1 MKRINSLIL
10 TVAAAALSACS
21 FLDLSP
27 KDVVTTE
34 NYYKTAT
41 DIEEALAGVYSTLS
55 ATQLYGGDMLARM
68 GLSCDIGYESY
79 NTDEGSVGY
88 NDVSPQDTKILNY
101 WRYLYKGIANANSLL
116 ENIDRAQID
125 STERVRTGAEALFL
139 RAYYQYLLTVRFG
152 DVPLMDANA
161 ESCKLQHVQ
170 VPQTPQ
176 AEVYANVLEDMVEAS
191 ENLMPASERGDLGGG
206 KLTQSAAWGI
216 ISRVCLSMAGYPLYD
231 EAKYTMA
238 KEYAKKVID
247 LGYHALNPDFQQVFI
262 NYMQDLYDIRESIW
276 EVEFYGN
283 GIGTYTNVSGRVGR
297 DNGIGFSNSGGKGD
311 EIGYS
316 IGALRGTPY
325 MYFLYGEGDL
335 RRDWTIAP
343 YTYNSTTAERQDPGS
358 NFWVRYCGKFRR
370 EYEVLLPKS
379 TTYTPTN
386 FPLLR
391 YSDVLLMYAEAVAA
405 ETSVEDAS
413 EVAQAYEYLNQVR
426 RRGYGLDVTV
436 PSPEVDVV
444 NEGRLALLEAIKDE
458 RARELAYELHRKD
471 DLVRWGEYYQRMKN
485 IEATVPAA
493 YTSSYYVAA
502 RTGYGAV
509 QPRDVLWPIPAYEL
523 GVNRNL
529 KQNPGW

>member
-1 MKRINSLIL
+1 MKRIIIIIF
-10 TVAAAALSACS
+10 ALSTALMSGCS
-21 FLDLSP
+21 FLNLSP
-27 KDVVTTE
+27 KDVVVTE
-34 NYYKTAT
+34 QYYRNEKE
-41 DIEEALAGVYSTLS
+41 IQEALAGVYTTLS
-55 ATQLYGGDMLARM
+55 QTQLYGGDMLARM

-79 NTDEGSVGY
+79 STDEGSVGY
-88 NDVSPQDTKILNY
+88 NDVSPQDTKVLNY

-116 ENIDRAQID
+116 ENIDRAQMD
-125 STERVRTGAEALFL
+125 STARVRAISEALFL
-139 RAYYQYLLTVRFG
+139 RAYYHYLLTVRFG
-152 DVPLMDANA
+152 NVPLVTSSP
-161 ESCKLQHVQ
+161 ESCNLQHVQ
-170 VPQTPQ
+170 IPQTPQ
-176 AEVYANVLEDMVEAS
+176 AEVYESVLKDMVKAS
-191 ENLMPASERGDLGGG
+191 ENLMPAQERGSFGGG

-231 EAKYTMA
+231 EAKYSMA

-262 NYMQDLYDIRESIW
+262 NYMQDLYDIKESIW

-283 GIGTYTNVSGRVGR
+283 GIGTYTNVAGRVGR

-316 IGALRGTPY
+316 IGALRSTPY
-325 MYFLYGEGDL
+325 LYHLYGEGDL

-370 EYEVLLPKS
+370 EYETLLPKS

-386 FPLLR
+386 FPILR

-405 ETSVEDAS
+405 ENVAEDAQEVS
-413 EVAQAYEYLNQVR
+413 EAYECVNQVR
-426 RRGYGLDVTV
+426 RRAYGLDTSA
-436 PSPEVDVV
+436 PAPEVDAV
-444 NEGRLALLEAIKDE
+444 NEGRLALLEIIKDE
-458 RARELAYELHRKD
+458 RARELAFELHRKD
-471 DLVRWGEYYQRMKN
+471 DLVRWGEYYQRMK
-485 IEATVPAA
+485 IIQATVPAA

-502 RTGYGAV
+502 RIGYAAV

-529 KQNPGW
+529 KQNSGW